1 MVKRHMRFK
10 SHSYSIRL
18 GNYYKCPG
26 DSARNKTHVV
36 LAVQELEPSEMDRN
50 HIGKSIITGYDGG
63 KIHSAVRVGYR
74 DLGCSKCE

>member
-10 SHSYSIRL
+10 NHSYSIRL

-63 KIHSAVRVGYR
+63 KYTV
-74 DLGCSKCE
+74 L